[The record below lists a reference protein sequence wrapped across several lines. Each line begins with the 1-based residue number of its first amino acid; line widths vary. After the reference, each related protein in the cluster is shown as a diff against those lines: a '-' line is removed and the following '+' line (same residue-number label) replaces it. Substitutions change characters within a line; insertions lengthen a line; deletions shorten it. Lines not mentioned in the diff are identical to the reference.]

1 MPVSDSS
8 LIRPYRGVPAGDRV
22 AMRREALIDAALE
35 VFASEGW
42 AALSARRI
50 CEQAG
55 LTRRYFYESFEGLDG
70 VLGAAFD
77 RITGQVTQAVGEA
90 VSAVIAHDAE
100 TPLPEL
106 VARAVSAGLE
116 VVTTPPANGRFLAVA
131 QTAGSSIAE
140 RRARSIDDLAALVEA
155 VLSTVREGQPIG
167 AQRARILAIA
177 TNGAMLRII
186 DAWLAGELELT
197 KDEVVS
203 WATTA
208 AVGIIDAVITA
219 PAQGSRGS
227 A

>member
-1 MPVSDSS
+1 VNESP

-22 AMRREALIDAALE
+22 ASRREALIDATLD
-35 VFASEGW
+35 VFAAEGW

-50 CEQAG
+50 CERAG
-55 LTRRYFYESFEGLDG
+55 LTRRYFYESFDGLDA

-77 RITGQVTQAVGEA
+77 RITGEVTRAVGAA
-90 VSAVIAHDAE
+90 VSAVIADDPAP
-100 TPLPEL
+100 PLPAL

-116 VVTTPPANGRFLAVA
+116 VVTTPPSNGRFLAVA

-140 RRARSIDDLAALVEA
+140 RRARSIDDLAAIVEA
-155 VLSTVREGQPIG
+155 VLSIRRESRPIG
-167 AQRARILAIA
+167 PQRARILAIA

-186 DAWLAGELELT
+186 DGWLAGELDLT

-208 AVGIIDAVITA
+208 ALGIIDAVIAA
-219 PAQGSRGS
+219 PD
-227 A
+227 